1 MTPPE
6 FQHLGPRLD
15 DIDQLR
21 NQARLSV
28 RRREARSAVR
38 DLHRAQTIAE
48 ELAGDAERRRPAH
61 AALLTVLVRVI
72 ELEAEIAR
80 GIADGTLGDVS
91 ALSEAL
97 IRFSVR
103 SCAHGDP
110 GIGGECGPECE

>member
-1 MTPPE
+1 MSPE
-6 FQHLGPRLD
+6 FPHLGPRLD

-28 RRREARSAVR
+28 RRRDPLGAVR
-38 DLHRAQTIAE
+38 DLRRAQTIAE
-48 ELAGDAERRRPAH
+48 ELAGDAERRIPGH

-80 GIADGTLGDVS
+80 GIDDGTLGDVG

-103 SCAHGDP
+103 PCVHGHP
-110 GIGGECGPECE
+110 SVSGKCGPECE

>member
-1 MTPPE
+1 MTSSE
-6 FQHLGPRLD
+6 FPHLGPRLD

-28 RRREARSAVR
+28 RRRDAMGAVR
-38 DLHRAQTIAE
+38 DLHRAEAIAE
-48 ELAGDAERRRPAH
+48 ELARDAERRLPRY
-61 AALLTVLVRVI
+61 AAVLEVLVRVI

-80 GIADGTLGDVS
+80 GIDGGTLGDVS

-103 SCAHGDP
+103 LCVHGNP
-110 GIGGECGPECE
+110 GVSGQCGPECR